1 MPYEQT
7 TLERLRDLL
16 RGRTDTTVFW
26 TDEEA
31 RLALNEVLRDWNL
44 LTGRWRA
51 RVTVPVAPQN
61 PRVTLPAAL
70 TLGLRVTLPTG
81 AAVDPTSLTELEL
94 MEAQWRVQS
103 TADGGRVPSRVTLWA
118 PESLTTIVIWPFLQ
132 SGGTLRVDGIAATP
146 VLVDEADWIDL
157 GREHL
162 AVVVDMALHVLTF
175 KEGGVRFRATRP
187 AWVAFLQAAVQE
199 NQRLKGQQAFRRIL
213 GWNRRRDLERLKGDE
228 IRGSELPDQVAGGD
242 R

>member
-1 MPYEQT
+1 MPYEQI
-7 TLERLRDLL
+7 TLAHLRDLL
-16 RGRTDTTVFW
+16 RSRTDATVFW

-44 LTGRWRA
+44 LTGRWRQRA
-51 RVTVPVAPQN
+51 TVTVNAQN
-61 PRVTLPAAL
+61 PQVTLPAAL
-70 TLGLRVTLPTG
+70 TCGLRVTLPTG
-81 AAVDPTSLTELEL
+81 AGVDPSSLTELEL
-94 MEAQWRVQS
+94 AEPQWRVQS
-103 TADGGRVPSRVTLWA
+103 TSDGGRVPSRVTLWA

-132 SGGTLRVDGIAATP
+132 AGGTLRVDGIAATP
-146 VLVDEADWIDL
+146 VLLDEADWIDL

-162 AVVVDMALHVLTF
+162 EVVVDMALHVLTF

-187 AWVAFLQAAVQE
+187 AWVRFLQAAVQE

-213 GWNRRRDLERLKGDE
+213 GWNRRRDLERLKVDE
-228 IRGSELPDQVAGGD
+228 IRGGELPDQVAGGD